1 MTKFCPNCGAEIKEG
16 NKFCAGCGMNVDNNT
31 TTTNNST
38 TQNYQKIANRD
49 IVMAVILSI
58 ITCGIYGIYW
68 FIVMTDDANVI
79 SDEQNASGGLA
90 FLYTLLTCGIYGIY
104 WNYKMGQ
111 KLFAAGQKYNKQ
123 INDNS
128 ILYLILSIFGFAIIN
143 YCLIQNDLNKFSE

>member
-1 MTKFCPNCGAEIKEG
+1 MTKFCPNCGNEIKEG
-16 NKFCAGCGMNVDNNT
+16 NKFCAGCGMNFENNT
-31 TTTNNST
+31 TTNNT
-38 TQNYQKIANRD
+38 IQNYQKIANRD
-49 IVMAVILSI
+49 IVMTVILSI

-143 YCLIQNDLNKFSE
+143 YCLMQNDLNKFSE

>member
-1 MTKFCPNCGAEIKEG
+1 MTKFCPNCGNEIKEG
-16 NKFCAGCGMNVDNNT
+16 NKFCAGCGMNLENNT
-31 TTTNNST
+31 TTNNT
-38 TQNYQKIANRD
+38 IQNYQKIANRD

-143 YCLIQNDLNKFSE
+143 YCLMQNDLNKFSE